1 MLKSINVIIEND
13 RNVKVKALQF
23 LWGTKIR
30 EKRMLAKLKTT
41 FSMGKLGN
49 GSSKSGGEF

>member
-1 MLKSINVIIEND
+1 MSKLKVEA
-13 RNVKVKALQF
+13 VQF

-41 FSMGKLGN
+41 ISMGKLVVEG
-49 GSSKSGGEF
+49 KL

>member
-1 MLKSINVIIEND
+1 MSVAARGLCEAGQLTAKKLLT
-13 RNVKVKALQF
+13 KVWALQF

-41 FSMGKLGN
+41 ISLIDGQF
-49 GSSKSGGEF
+49 